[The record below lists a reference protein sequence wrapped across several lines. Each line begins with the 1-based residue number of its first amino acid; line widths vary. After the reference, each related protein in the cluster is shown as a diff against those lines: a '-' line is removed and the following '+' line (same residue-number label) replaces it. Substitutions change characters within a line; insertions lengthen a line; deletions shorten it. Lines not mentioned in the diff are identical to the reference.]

1 MLKSPLIPLAVLL
14 AMNFQ
19 VDEVYVGKTLLWQ
32 VYYDPNKVNPIVE
45 IGGAKYGYHD
55 HLKRKDGPFAMS
67 KVGKL
72 YWKNQNLYYKNET
85 LKIDLKLKRKNYNS
99 KIDLSR
105 LKIFEI
111 KAFAEISKLKD
122 SLKVSNYEFDW
133 KVKDD
138 YVFYREN
145 DSLPENYTSNYIN
158 KFYEKLD

>member
-1 MLKSPLIPLAVLL
+1 MLRSTLIIITVLL
-14 AMNFQ
+14 TMNFQ

-45 IGGAKYGYHD
+45 IGGIKYGYHD
-55 HLKRKDGPFAMS
+55 HLKRKDGSFAMS

-72 YWKNQNLYYKNET
+72 YWKNQNLYYKNEA

-99 KIDLSR
+99 KIDLHR

-111 KAFAEISKLKD
+111 NAFNEISKLKD
-122 SLKVSNYEFDW
+122 SLEVSNYPFDW
-133 KVKDD
+133 QVKDD

-145 DSLPENYTSNYIN
+145 DSLPKNYIPN
-158 KFYEKLD
+158 YVKKFYKKLD